1 MSFKTYFQ
9 LLSVVPSIASVA
21 LIALLWAQDGLL
33 RRTPLFLAGWF
44 LLALAAQ
51 YLGTTASMWAIGL
64 ASQTVLAIILLLKH
78 RVGQL

>member
-1 MSFKTYFQ
+1 MSFKSYFQ

-33 RRTPLFLAGWF
+33 RGTPLFLAGWF